1 MKMDVIING
10 VGGQGVVLASRVIA
24 QIGME
29 MGWAVRTSETI
40 GMAQRDGSVTSQV
53 RLGEKLYGALIP
65 DGGAD
70 IILGFELAE
79 TVRALHKLAPGGMV
93 IANTA
98 KIIPPA
104 VTLGRME
111 YREDEILAGLKEKAG
126 RLILL
131 DAHRLASQAGNYKTV
146 NMVLLGVLGAK
157 QSLLPGERILETAL
171 SLLPEKLRDVNRKAF
186 ALGREFGEGC

>member
-1 MKMDVIING
+1 MKMDVVING

-65 DGGAD
+65 NGAAD

-79 TVRALHKLAPGGMV
+79 TARALHKLSPDGLV
-93 IANTA
+93 IANMA

-111 YREDEILAGLKEKAG
+111 YREEEIMADLKEKAG
-126 RLILL
+126 RLILV

-146 NMVLLGVLGAK
+146 NMVLLGVLGTK
-157 QSLLPGERILETAL
+157 QNLLPADRILETAL
-171 SLLPEKLRDVNRKAF
+171 SLLPEKLRQVNRKAF
-186 ALGREFGEGC
+186 ALGQEFGEGC